1 MTDIEQYAIAYST
14 QENSLL
20 AKINRETHLEVLK
33 PRMLSGHLQG
43 RLLAMI
49 SQLIKPNYILE
60 IGSFTGYSA
69 LCLAEGLQKNGELH
83 TIEGNEELE
92 TRLKKYFNESN
103 FATQIHLHIGQA
115 QNIITNIDKK
125 WDLVFIDADKENY
138 GLYYEKIFEKINIGG
153 VILADNVWWDGK
165 LIDKNAKDKKT
176 EAIRAFNEKIKNDT
190 RIEKVFLPLR
200 DGLFL
205 IRKIKEQ

>member
-1 MTDIEQYAIAYST
+1 MTIEQYADLHTTKES
-14 QENSLL
+14 NLL
-20 AKINRETHLEVLK
+20 SKINRETHLEVLK

-49 SQLIKPNYILE
+49 SQLLQPNFILE
-60 IGSFTGYSA
+60 IGAFTGYSA

-83 TIEGNEELE
+83 TIEGNEELAS
-92 TRLKKYFNESN
+92 RLQKYFQESN
-103 FATQIHLHIGQA
+103 YATQIYLHIGQA
-115 QNIITNIDKK
+115 QNIITTIEKK

-138 GLYYEKIFEKINIGG
+138 ALYYDKIFSQIRIGG

-165 LIDKNAKDKKT
+165 LIDEKAKDKKT
-176 EAIRAFNEKIKNDT
+176 EALRVFNEKIKNDT
-190 RIEKVFLPLR
+190 RIEKIFLPFR

-205 IRKIKEQ
+205 MRKIKE

>member
-1 MTDIEQYAIAYST
+1 MNIEEYALLHTT
-14 QENSLL
+14 QGNELL
-20 AKINRETHLEVLK
+20 LKINRETHLEVLK

-69 LCLAEGLQKNGELH
+69 LCLAEGLQKEGELH
-83 TIEGNEELE
+83 TIEGNEELAS
-92 TRLKKYFNESN
+92 RLKKYFQESN
-103 FATQIHLHIGQA
+103 YATQIHLHIGQA

-138 GLYYEKIFEKINIGG
+138 LFYYEKIFPKIKIGG

-165 LIDKNAKDKKT
+165 LIDENAKDKKT
-176 EAIRAFNEKIKNDT
+176 NAIRIFNETIKNDT
-190 RIEKVFLPLR
+190 RVEKIFLPLR

-205 IRKIKEQ
+205 IRKIKEI

>member
-1 MTDIEQYAIAYST
+1 MTIEQYADLHT
-14 QENSLL
+14 TKENNLL
-20 AKINRETHLEVLK
+20 SKINRETYLEVLK

-49 SQLIKPNYILE
+49 SQLLQPNFILE
-60 IGSFTGYSA
+60 IGTFTGYSA

-83 TIEGNEELE
+83 TIEGNEELAS
-92 TRLKKYFNESN
+92 RLQKYFQESN
-103 FATQIHLHIGQA
+103 YATQIYLHIGQA
-115 QNIITNIDKK
+115 QNIITTIEKK

-138 GLYYEKIFEKINIGG
+138 ALYYDKIFSQIRIGG

-165 LIDKNAKDKKT
+165 LIDEKAKDKKT
-176 EAIRAFNEKIKNDT
+176 EALRIFNEKIKNDT
-190 RIEKVFLPLR
+190 RIEKIFLPFR

-205 IRKIKEQ
+205 MRKIKE

>member
-1 MTDIEQYAIAYST
+1 MTIEQYADLHT
-14 QENSLL
+14 TKENNLL
-20 AKINRETHLEVLK
+20 SKINRETHLEVLK

-49 SQLIKPNYILE
+49 SQLLQPNFILE
-60 IGSFTGYSA
+60 IGTFTGYSA

-83 TIEGNEELE
+83 TIEGNEELAS
-92 TRLKKYFNESN
+92 RLQKYFQESN
-103 FATQIHLHIGQA
+103 YATQIYLHIGQA
-115 QNIITNIDKK
+115 QNIITTIEKK

-138 GLYYEKIFEKINIGG
+138 ALYYDKIFSQIRIGG

-165 LIDKNAKDKKT
+165 LIDEKAKDKKT
-176 EAIRAFNEKIKNDT
+176 EALRIFNEKIKNDT
-190 RIEKVFLPLR
+190 RIEKIFLPFR

-205 IRKIKEQ
+205 MRKIKE